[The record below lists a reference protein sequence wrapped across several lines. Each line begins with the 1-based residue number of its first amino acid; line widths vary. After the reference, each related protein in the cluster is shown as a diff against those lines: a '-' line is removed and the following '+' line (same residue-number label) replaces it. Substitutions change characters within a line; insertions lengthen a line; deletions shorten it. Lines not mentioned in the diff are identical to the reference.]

1 MINFTKEA
9 IEKLESAI
17 EDNDVVRVGVNAGG
31 CSGYSYSLAIEED
44 QRENDIVVEFDN
56 VKVCLDPNSA
66 EMLSHTVIHY
76 EESNM
81 YAGFKFSNQKAA
93 NTCGCG
99 ASFSEQE
106 VCPSN
111 SNSEAK

>member
-1 MINFTKEA
+1 MISFTKEA
-9 IEKLESAI
+9 IEKLESAL
-17 EDNDVVRVGVNAGG
+17 ESNDIVRVGVNTGG
-31 CSGYSYSLAIEED
+31 CSGYSYSMVIEEG
-44 QRENDIVVEFDN
+44 QRESDVIVEFGN
-56 VKVCLDPNSA
+56 IKVCLDENSA

-81 YAGFKFSNQKAA
+81 SAGFKFSNQKAA

-111 SNSEAK
+111 SGAK

>member
-1 MINFTKEA
+1 MIA
-9 IEKLESAI
+9 LIEM
-17 EDNDVVRVGVNAGG
+17 G
-31 CSGYSYSLAIEED
+31 SLFPKGDGRILPAQIID
-44 QRENDIVVEFDN
+44 QKENDIIVEFGN

-81 YAGFKFSNQKAA
+81 SAGFKFSNQKAA

-111 SNSEAK
+111 SEAK

>member
-9 IEKLESAI
+9 IEKLESAL
-17 EDNDVVRVGVNAGG
+17 ESSDVVRVGVNAGG
-31 CSGYSYSLAIEED
+31 CSGYSYSLVIEED
-44 QRENDIVVEFDN
+44 QRESDIVVEFGN
-56 VKVCLDPNSA
+56 VKVCLDKNSA
-66 EMLSHTVIHY
+66 EMLSHTVVHY

-81 YAGFKFSNQKAA
+81 NAGFKFDNQKAA

-111 SNSEAK
+111 SEAK